1 MKTLRK
7 PDLNA
12 PRFRKRWQS
21 ALTVETF
28 KEFQKKHPQ
37 YKDLSLKEYKEIV
50 NVFNSK
56 IKEGVINNRN
66 GIELPEGLGFIFMG
80 SCPQS
85 KKKNVDYSKS
95 LKYGVEAIHKNWESD
110 NRLLK
115 IFYTNYNT
123 KYPFANKQVWS
134 FKAGKQFIHEASI
147 AFRENWQK
155 YIEVEPKEKIS
166 AMFDKY
172 RKKERIKNMEPVVP
186 EGYDEFNF

>member
-134 FKAGKQFIHEASI
+134 FKAGKQFRHEASI